1 MTSLFEKAEMRN
13 LAHETTAVSI
23 LLYYQSFL
31 LSNVQTVI
39 ATVEL
44 ASNATLTTEWRV
56 VVLPKLTLLQAVAL
70 HKEQGR

>member
-1 MTSLFEKAEMRN
+1 MRN